1 LQLWGFTRVSK
12 GVDVGA
18 WHHKLFVRGH
28 PSKVRQIER
37 KNTKKTAA
45 ASANAFD
52 SFSPHLLG
60 LSPKNMLVP
69 QGGMTPSSSTSSS
82 MAMMMMMSNY
92 ADAQK
97 SNEYLQV
104 QAMSTSMMP
113 KCPVQYNA
121 TPMMMPPLP
130 STMMPKPSLHGN
142 DNQKNGTIIN
152 GTTSVPAS
160 TGQLSY
166 DSPQLQKKVKVVSSV
181 SAIVSPGLSSDDES
195 SSIDNSA
202 ATTNVKKTK
211 TVDVDDTYPDMPF
224 ANDQMLIS
232 HESSSSDEEVSPPQD
247 EFASY
252 IDSVLGSR

>member
-52 SFSPHLLG
+52 SYSPYLLG
-60 LSPKNMLVP
+60 LSPKNMIVP
-69 QGGMTPSSSTSSS
+69 QGGMTPSSASAKSS

-97 SNEYLQV
+97 SNEYL

-121 TPMMMPPLP
+121 TPMMMPPMS
-130 STMMPKPSLHGN
+130 STMLPKPSLHGIQKS
-142 DNQKNGTIIN
+142 DNHTNGNATH
-152 GTTSVPAS
+152 SVPT

-166 DSPQLQKKVKVVSSV
+166 DSPQLQKKVVSSV

-195 SSIDNSA
+195 SGIDNSA
-202 ATTNVKKTK
+202 ATSSNIKKVK

>member
-1 LQLWGFTRVSK
+1 M
-12 GVDVGA
+12 
-18 WHHKLFVRGH
+18 
-28 PSKVRQIER
+28 RQIER
-37 KNTKKTAA
+37 KNTKKTAV
-45 ASANAFD
+45 ASDNAFD
-52 SFSPHLLG
+52 SYSPYLLG

-69 QGGMTPSSSTSSS
+69 QGGMAPSSSASN

-97 SNEYLQV
+97 SNEYLQ
-104 QAMSTSMMP
+104 AMSTSMMP

-121 TPMMMPPLP
+121 TPIMMPPMS
-130 STMMPKPSLHGN
+130 STMLPMPSLHGIQKS
-142 DNQKNGTIIN
+142 DNHMNGNATH
-152 GTTSVPAS
+152 SVPAS

-166 DSPQLQKKVKVVSSV
+166 DSPQLQKKVVSSV

-232 HESSSSDEEVSPPQD
+232 HESSSLDEEVSPPQD